1 MTRSLKDWRRAQAC
15 RRAAWGSAFRE
26 ARRQQQHWKTDRE
39 RLRAEYR
46 AARTAGRL
54 TGRGT
59 GPAPEDPGPPA
70 SGFSLMPWL
79 LMGMGA
85 ISNLFHGET
94 PNPWIGGLGLLTFN
108 SLYIYVAIRSF
119 VKETRQAASTRVAL
133 ALMGLVT
140 CGLALAYGDSWLLFF
155 PLLGLATGAALR
167 GPHLR
172 AVGTGVAVLAGT
184 VSAVHDGWDGLTIA
198 YATWISTM
206 VTAAILSLSEAVREL
221 RAAREELAR
230 RAVEEERLRFSRD
243 LHDLLGHTL
252 SVIVVKSEAARR
264 LAPRDMDAALAQ
276 VTDIEAVG
284 RQALTEIREAVTGY
298 REGSLAGELDRAR
311 SALTAAGVE
320 PSVTRSGPPPDPQ
333 SAALLGWVVREAVT
347 NVVRHSGA
355 TRCLITVTA
364 APERIRLTVTDDG
377 HGRDGRQDTDGGDRG
392 APGCGTGLTGLRERL
407 AAAGGSL
414 TAGSGPHGGF
424 TVTAELPVESPV
436 APPVAASPGSPAGPA
451 PELPAPT
458 SAKADA
464 NRGSGGDA
472 GRDRDGDRSGNGHR
486 NRDGVGDGDGDGD
499 EHRDRDRDSIG
510 GGSAVAATSSAAAGP
525 GGTVPSVAVGPS
537 LGA

>member
-1 MTRSLKDWRRAQAC
+1 MTRSFEDRRRSQAC
-15 RRAAWGSAFRE
+15 RWAAWRSAFRE
-26 ARRQQQHWKTDRE
+26 AREQQRHWKADKE
-39 RLRAEYR
+39 RLKDRYR
-46 AARTAGRL
+46 AAHEAGRRS
-54 TGRGT
+54 GV
-59 GPAPEDPGPPA
+59 PAERIPDEAGPPA
-70 SGFSLMPWL
+70 SGFTLMPWL

-94 PNPWIGGLGLLTFN
+94 PDPWIGGLGLLTFN
-108 SLYIYVAIRSF
+108 SLYIYVAFRSF
-119 VKETRQAASTRVAL
+119 AKEARQATSTRVAL

-172 AVGTGVAVLAGT
+172 AVGTAVAVAAGT
-184 VSAVHDGWDGLTIA
+184 VSGVHEGWDGLTIA

-377 HGRDGRQDTDGGDRG
+377 HGRQGADGDERC
-392 APGCGTGLTGLRERL
+392 APGGGTGLTGLRERL
-407 AAAGGSL
+407 ATAGGAL
-414 TAGSGPHGGF
+414 TAGPGPRGGF
-424 TVTAELPVESPV
+424 TVTAELPVEP
-436 APPVAASPGSPAGPA
+436 AAEPSVEPRESQARST
-451 PELPAPT
+451 PELPAHPDAT
-458 SAKADA
+458 ADGDA
-464 NRGSGGDA
+464 SGGA
-472 GRDRDGDRSGNGHR
+472 GRGEEGGQDGGRDGDR
-486 NRDGVGDGDGDGD
+486 D
-499 EHRDRDRDSIG
+499 
-510 GGSAVAATSSAAAGP
+510 ATTSSAAAESV
-525 GGTVPSVAVGPS
+525 GTVPSVAVGPN
-537 LGA
+537 LGP